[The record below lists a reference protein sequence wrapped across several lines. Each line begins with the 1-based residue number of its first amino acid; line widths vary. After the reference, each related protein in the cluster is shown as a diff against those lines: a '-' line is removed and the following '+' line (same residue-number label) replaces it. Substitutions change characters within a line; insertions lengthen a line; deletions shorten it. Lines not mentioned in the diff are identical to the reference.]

1 MTMRMTQAMTCAT
14 FATAV
19 DTALVGDADRR
30 TLGLAARHA
39 RSCGRC
45 AGIWPEVERA
55 IETLDAV
62 GARTEV
68 LVIEADL
75 TAARQRLRV
84 GFEQIGQP
92 PVRFSSWRSPVGEIF
107 FGMSDRGL
115 CDVTFGVRRDSDY
128 RRRLAQRAPEVWR
141 DDTALNEIRSEFAA
155 YFAGRTRTFS
165 VPTDLRGVTP
175 FAGRVL
181 RLAHAVPFGQAISYG
196 SLARR
201 LGQPRAGRAVGNALG
216 RNPVPIVIPCHRVVR
231 AGGQLGGYVGGAAVK
246 RALLDLEGYRAS

>member
-1 MTMRMTQAMTCAT
+1 MTTRLTTACAT

-19 DTALVGDADRR
+19 EAALVGDADRR
-30 TLGLAARHA
+30 TRGLAARHA

-45 AGIWPEVERA
+45 AGVWPEVERA
-55 IETLDAV
+55 VEALDAV
-62 GARTEV
+62 GARTEA
-68 LVIEADL
+68 LVTQADL
-75 TAARQRLRV
+75 AAARQRLRI
-84 GFEQIGQP
+84 GFERIGQP
-92 PVRFSSWRSPVGEIF
+92 PVHFSSWRSPVGQIF

-115 CDVTFGVRRDSDY
+115 CDVAFGVRRDSDY

-141 DDTALNEIRSEFAA
+141 DDTALNEVRSEFTA

-165 VPTDLRGVTP
+165 VPTDLRGLTP
-175 FAGRVL
+175 FTGRVL
-181 RLAHAVPFGQAISYG
+181 RLAHAVPFGLAISYG

-201 LGQPRAGRAVGNALG
+201 LGRPGAGRAVGTALG

-246 RALLDLEGYRAS
+246 QALLDLEGYRAS